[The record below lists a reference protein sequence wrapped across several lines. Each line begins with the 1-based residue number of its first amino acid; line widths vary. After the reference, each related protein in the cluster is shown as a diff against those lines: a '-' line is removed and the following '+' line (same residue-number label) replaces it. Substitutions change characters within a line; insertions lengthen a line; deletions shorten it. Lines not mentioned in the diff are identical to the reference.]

1 MRDRPN
7 ASYSGRYSR
16 LDPDIHVFGQDHTP
30 LRGDLRLLEGYQET
44 LQAYIPILGL
54 F

>member
-7 ASYSGRYSR
+7 ASYGGRCSR
-16 LDPDIHVFGQDHTP
+16 LDPYIHAFGQDRTP
-30 LRGDLRLLEGYQET
+30 LRGDLHSLEGYLGT
-44 LQAYIPILGL
+44 LQAYDSILRS

>member
-16 LDPDIHVFGQDHTP
+16 LDPYIHAFGLDHTP
-30 LRGDLRLLEGYQET
+30 LRGDLLTLEGYLET
-44 LQAYIPILGL
+44 LVVYIPILRS